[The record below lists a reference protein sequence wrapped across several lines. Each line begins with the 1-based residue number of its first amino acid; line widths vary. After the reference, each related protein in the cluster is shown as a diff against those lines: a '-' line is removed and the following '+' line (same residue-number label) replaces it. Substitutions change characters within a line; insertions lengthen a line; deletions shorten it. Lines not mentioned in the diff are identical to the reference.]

1 MPSSRNGIPI
11 FPRVPGCPD
20 GLRPPARLGKVRL
33 AQNFGR
39 LPGSV
44 FPPLLR
50 PLQGGLGRRFRP
62 LAGSFSLAR
71 QPVGLSRFRLH
82 LARLLL
88 IWLLPSLT
96 SPGQAQ
102 PLSPPSALPEQ
113 PASPVLPAAPPPLG
127 AAALLGPE
135 PLSIGG
141 EPMPPAPSPLPMAPA
156 ALEGPSGPSPG
167 AAPAPS
173 LAPSPTAASAAAS
186 KSASATSPAS
196 PPLSTP
202 TPPVPA
208 APVSGTIP
216 AATSATGA
224 AATVLPP
231 SSPSAPPGTAPSP
244 AAAGIDIQVDRAL
257 VLDRQRRLLSLLE
270 NGRVVRRFP
279 VAVGMPGWETPVGR
293 FQVLNKTPYPV
304 WEHPQKGSHTPPGPT
319 NPLGSRWIGFHQD
332 CQGKRGWDGEHM
344 LDVKGCVVA
353 GFHGTPHRWTV
364 GQALSHGCVRLYDE
378 DVRQVFEFVSI
389 GTPVTVLP

>member
-1 MPSSRNGIPI
+1 MPSWRSGIPI
-11 FPRVPGCPD
+11 FPRVGGCHDVRQPLA
-20 GLRPPARLGKVRL
+20 GLGKVRL
-33 AQNFGR
+33 VQNFGR

-44 FPPLLR
+44 FPSSLR
-50 PLQGGLGRRFRP
+50 PMQGELGHRFPPLAERFSPAGRP
-62 LAGSFSLAR
+62 L
-71 QPVGLSRFRLH
+71 GLYRFRLP
-82 LARLLL
+82 LAPLLL

-102 PLSPPSALPEQ
+102 PLPPASALPEQ
-113 PASPVLPAAPPPLG
+113 AASPALPVAPPPLG

-141 EPMPPAPSPLPMAPA
+141 DPIPAAPFPLPMAPA

-173 LAPSPTAASAAAS
+173 LAPSPSAAA
-186 KSASATSPAS
+186 
-196 PPLSTP
+196 
-202 TPPVPA
+202 A
-208 APVSGTIP
+208 APGARATLAPP
-216 AATSATGA
+216 A
-224 AATVLPP
+224 
-231 SSPSAPPGTAPSP
+231 SPSAPPATAPSP
-244 AAAGIDIQVDRAL
+244 AATGPATPLDRAL
-257 VLDRQRRLLSLLE
+257 ILDRQRRLLSLLE
-270 NGRVVRRFP
+270 NGRLVRRFP

-293 FQVLNKTPYPV
+293 FQVLNKTENPV
-304 WEHPQKGSHTPPGPT
+304 WEHPEKGTHTPAGPA

-332 CQGKRGWDGEHM
+332 CLGRRGWDGEHM

-364 GQALSHGCVRLYDE
+364 GQALSHGCVRLYE
-378 DVRQVFEFVSI
+378 EHVRQVFDFVSI

>member
-1 MPSSRNGIPI
+1 MPSWRSGIPI
-11 FPRVPGCPD
+11 FPRVGGCRDVRQPLA
-20 GLRPPARLGKVRL
+20 GLGKVRL

-44 FPPLLR
+44 FASSLR
-50 PLQGGLGRRFRP
+50 PVLGGLGHRLRP
-62 LAGSFSLAR
+62 LAGSSFSLAR
-71 QPVGLSRFRLH
+71 WPVGLSRFRLH
-82 LARLLL
+82 LAPLLL

-102 PLSPPSALPEQ
+102 PLPPASALSEQ
-113 PASPVLPAAPPPLG
+113 PATPALPAPPPPLG

-135 PLSIGG
+135 PLSVGG
-141 EPMPPAPSPLPMAPA
+141 DPISAPPSPLPMAAA

-173 LAPSPTAASAAAS
+173 LAPGS
-186 KSASATSPAS
+186 
-196 PPLSTP
+196 
-202 TPPVPA
+202 
-208 APVSGTIP
+208 IP

-224 AATVLPP
+224 PTTVLPP
-231 SSPSAPPGTAPSP
+231 ASPTAPPGTAPSP
-244 AAAGIDIQVDRAL
+244 AATGPGTAVDRAL
-257 VLDRQRRLLSLLE
+257 ILDRQRRLLSLIE
-270 NGRVVRRFP
+270 NGRLVRRFP

-293 FQVLNKTPYPV
+293 FQVLNKTENPV
-304 WEHPQKGSHTPPGPT
+304 WEHPEKGIHTPAGPA

-332 CQGKRGWDGEHM
+332 CLGRRGWDGEHM

-364 GQALSHGCVRLYDE
+364 GQALSHGCVRLYE
-378 DVRQVFEFVSI
+378 EHVRQVFDFVSI